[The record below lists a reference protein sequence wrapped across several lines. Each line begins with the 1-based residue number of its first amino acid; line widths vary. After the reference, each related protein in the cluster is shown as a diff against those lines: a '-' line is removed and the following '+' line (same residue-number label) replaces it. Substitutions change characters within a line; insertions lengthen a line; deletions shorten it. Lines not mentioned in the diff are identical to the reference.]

1 MGNLRQRFETWIS
14 SAPFERSIERFPDDE
29 RLFAWPGNYRD
40 IAVEL
45 AWQAWQVR
53 AEHAQAEIDR
63 ITAEKAALALH
74 FAEAVLLL
82 GRIRNV
88 LPFETE
94 ICARINRFLRVD
106 AEQPLQ

>member
-1 MGNLRQRFETWIS
+1 MEDRRKRFEAWIT
-14 SAPFERSIERFPDDE
+14 SAPFEKSIDRYPEDA
-29 RLFAWPGNYRD
+29 RLFSWPGNYRD

-53 AEHAQAEIDR
+53 ADEAQAEIDR
-63 ITAEKAALALH
+63 ITAEKSKLAIH

-82 GRIRNV
+82 GRVRNA
-88 LPFETE
+88 LPFEAE

>member
-1 MGNLRQRFETWIS
+1 MSDLRQQFEKWIT
-14 SAPFERSIERFPDDE
+14 SAPYEKNIERFPDDE

-53 AEHAQAEIDR
+53 AEDAQAEIDR
-63 ITAEKAALALH
+63 ITSEKRKLALH
-74 FAEAVLLL
+74 FAEAILLL
-82 GRIRNV
+82 GRVRNA

-94 ICARINRFLRVD
+94 ICARVNRFLKVD
-106 AEQPLQ
+106 VGAAE